1 MSTIPKKKR
10 FRLHREDVELTV
22 LALPAAIWFL
32 LFSYLP
38 MVGII
43 IAFKNYKI
51 DPHHGFL
58 YNLFNSQ
65 WSGLDNFEF
74 LFRTPDARRMIVN
87 TLSYNIIFIILGTLL
102 PIILALM
109 FHEMRSAKLKKATQ
123 TAIFLPHFLSWVV
136 VNYFVFAFLSPDK
149 GLVNQIITSTGGTP
163 ISWYNKPDYW
173 PFIFIF
179 MNTWKGVG
187 YGSVIYLAALSGID
201 GTFYEAAM
209 IDGATKWQQMKFIT
223 LPQLK
228 SLVIIM
234 LIMSLG
240 GIFRSNLDLFYQLTR
255 RVGALYD
262 VSLTIDVYVFNA
274 TIGSGNFKLG
284 TAANF
289 LQSVVGFIFV
299 IGSNLFIRKVEPE
312 SALF

>member
-1 MSTIPKKKR
+1 MSTLQKKKR
-10 FRLHREDVELTV
+10 FRLQRDDVELTL
-22 LALPAAIWFL
+22 LALPTAIWFL

-38 MVGII
+38 MIGII

-51 DPHHGFL
+51 DPHHGFF
-58 YNLFNSQ
+58 YNLFNSE
-65 WSGLDNFEF
+65 WSGLENFSF

-87 TLSYNIIFIILGTLL
+87 TLGYNIIFIILGTVL
-102 PIILALM
+102 PVILALM
-109 FHEMRSAKLKKATQ
+109 FHEMRGVRMKKATQ
-123 TAIFLPHFLSWVV
+123 TMIFLPHFLSWVV

-149 GLVNQIITSTGGTP
+149 GLVNQIIRSFGGDP
-163 ISWYNKPDYW
+163 ISWYNESKYW
-173 PFIFIF
+173 PYIFIF
-179 MNTWKGVG
+179 MNSWKGVG
-187 YGSVIYLAALSGID
+187 YGSVVYLAALSGID

-255 RVGALYD
+255 RVGQLYN

-274 TIGSGNFKLG
+274 TVGSGNFKLG

-299 IGSNLFIRKVEPE
+299 VGSNLFIRKVEPE